1 MSFHREAPAISA
13 DGADVYAFVSPDRP
27 GTVTIISTYR
37 PPADAPEFGD
47 DVLYEI
53 HVDDNGDG
61 RPDLSYQFRFRT
73 ELRNL
78 RTFLYNTG
86 PIESLDSANWNR
98 RQFYS
103 VTRVDAGGKHTV
115 LARALPCPPCPVGPP
130 SVPDYAA
137 LAGEAVH
144 ELDSGERVF
153 AGHRADAGEG
163 HVQSLAVQLPLRLMR
178 RAGTGA
184 TSGPDAVIGI
194 WTSASPRWAR
204 LCPGGDPGSGGVQ
217 AGMLWLDTAVPP
229 PAEPERFPY
238 LRVPHPRGRMSGSSP
253 D

>member
-1 MSFHREAPAISA
+1 MSFHRDAPAISA
-13 DGADVYAFVSPDRP
+13 DGADVHAFVSPDRP
-27 GTVTIISTYR
+27 DTVTIISTYR
-37 PPADAPEFGD
+37 PPRMPADAPEFAEFGD

-73 ELRNL
+73 ELRNQ

-115 LARALPCPPCPVGPP
+115 LARTLPCPPCHVGPP
-130 SVPDYAA
+130 SVPDYVA

-144 ELDSGERVF
+144 ELDSGEKVF
-153 AGHRADAGEG
+153 AGHRAADQG
-163 HVQSLAVQLPLRLMR
+163 HVQSLAVQLPLALVR
-178 RAGTGA
+178 RP
-184 TSGPDAVIGI
+184 GPEAVIGI

-204 LCPGGDPGSGGVQ
+204 LCPGSGPDFGDVQ

-238 LRVPHPRGRMSGSSP
+238 LRVPHPRGRSSGLP
-253 D
+253 G